1 MQEDDDVD
9 GELES
14 NDQLTDAA
22 TDEEWTDEEDDNHEE
37 IVDNFVE
44 GINMDETSLD
54 YIPQMIK
61 DVIDKTREIINT
73 IKGSSILTSFIEKKR
88 LHFNARVKKQKKI
101 KRRLII
107 DVKTRWNS
115 TYKMLHTINLYRNLI
130 NDLFKSKGTLGLSVK
145 LRRKLTRVEL
155 STDEWDILNL
165 IISLLYPFYS
175 ATKVLSNTKY
185 PTVGSALYLMKGLEE
200 HLTKEDNNELLNNLK
215 KIIFNKFGQ
224 YIIDDVEQ
232 FNTLKFLL
240 VVVLRPDSLSIHE
253 QDFYKVYG
261 NHAPT
266 PPELVETLE
275 DFKNNLINRFR
286 FDKISPFIDFN
297 HFVLAGGSVLM
308 CFLRNTSQFINS
320 DLDFFYIGQDFK
332 HFINILSNIYG
343 NLCDYY
349 FVKQRVLSNRRVYE
363 LEITLGSTIF
373 EIINESHTRKKL
385 TLQFIYHPSIT
396 SIETYLMAFD
406 LDIIQMCFNGEKVL
420 STWACIRALN
430 TGTFICYN
438 LTNNLT
444 TLARSAIR
452 IIYELGHIQNL
463 NYYSSTKEQF
473 GINFTQAFTPNLKM
487 SLGNSIKLMKIKIV

>member
-1 MQEDDDVD
+1 
-9 GELES
+9 
-14 NDQLTDAA
+14 
-22 TDEEWTDEEDDNHEE
+22 
-37 IVDNFVE
+37 
-44 GINMDETSLD
+44 
-54 YIPQMIK
+54 
-61 DVIDKTREIINT
+61 T
-73 IKGSSILTSFIEKKR
+73 IA
-88 LHFNARVKKQKKI
+88 NYQ
-101 KRRLII
+101 
-107 DVKTRWNS
+107 
-115 TYKMLHTINLYRNLI
+115 
-130 NDLFKSKGTLGLSVK
+130 
-145 LRRKLTRVEL
+145 
-155 STDEWDILNL
+155 
-165 IISLLYPFYS
+165 
-175 ATKVLSNTKY
+175 
-185 PTVGSALYLMKGLEE
+185 
-200 HLTKEDNNELLNNLK
+200 
-215 KIIFNKFGQ
+215 
-224 YIIDDVEQ
+224 
-232 FNTLKFLL
+232 FLL